1 MPFPLD
7 LSGPDGPA
15 YGRGPLGDGAS
26 GDGAAAE
33 PLAPG
38 ALVVTGVVPAG
49 DVPRGPALPLVL
61 SRVSAGFPSPADDYV
76 EGHLDLHE
84 LTGALSPS
92 CYWMRAEGASMTGA
106 GILSG
111 DLLLVDRAPEP
122 QSGDVVVAALDG
134 ELTVKRFMRRGRRTA
149 LLAAN
154 PAYPTIELA
163 EGQELV
169 VWGVVTYVL
178 HRAR

>member
-7 LSGPDGPA
+7 A
-15 YGRGPLGDGAS
+15 HAGDGAS
-26 GDGAAAE
+26 GDGAPDPPAT
-33 PLAPG
+33 PG
-38 ALVVTGVVPAG
+38 ALLITAVVPAAS
-49 DVPRGPALPLVL
+49 VPAGPRLPLVL

-84 LTGALSPS
+84 LTNALAPS
-92 CYWMRAEGASMTGA
+92 CYWMRAEGESMVGD

-111 DLLLVDRAPEP
+111 DLLLVDRAIEA
-122 QSGDVVVAALDG
+122 QNGDIVVASVDG
-134 ELTVKRFMRRGRRTA
+134 ELTVKRFMRLGGRTK

-154 PAYPTIELA
+154 PNYPSIELH

-178 HRAR
+178 HSARGRGR